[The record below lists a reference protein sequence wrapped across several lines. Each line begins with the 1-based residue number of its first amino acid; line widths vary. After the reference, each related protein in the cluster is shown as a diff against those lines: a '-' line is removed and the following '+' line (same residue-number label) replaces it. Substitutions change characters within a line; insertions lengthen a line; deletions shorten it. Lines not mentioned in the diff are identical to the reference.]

1 MARFSLED
9 ISLFEGGGEVKKKQ
23 PTEEKIQQLYNNH
36 AIRQAYLES
45 GFDSLAYNK
54 GSGATG
60 IYQITQGVIDD
71 YNKANK
77 TNIKL
82 ADMIHPAK
90 ARPVRDWE
98 MNRLYDAS
106 WQQNPNMTDEVRQAR
121 SYFGYNAG
129 RNNARKTLNSLH
141 EKGINIHTN
150 LDFVN
155 HINQESKDYV
165 NFMMTGK
172 GNAAHRNYEQFRKA
186 VLKNPDVIKQIDYA
200 NGGYISTPVRRTL
213 ANGGGIYIK
222 PSHRGRLTE
231 LKARTGKTESE
242 LYNDGNPAH
251 KKMVVFARNAR
262 KWKH

>member
-1 MARFSLED
+1 MPKRSLE
-9 ISLFEGGGEVKKKQ
+9 LGGRKEY
-23 PTEEKIQQLYNNH
+23 TEEEIQQAFNNPSV
-36 AIRQAYLES
+36 RQAYLES

-82 ADMIHPAK
+82 ADMIHPTPAK
-90 ARPVRDWE
+90 KVYDWE
-98 MNRLYDAS
+98 MNELYNAS
-106 WQQNPNMTDEVRQAR
+106 WQQNPNMTEDVRRAR
-121 SYFGYNAG
+121 AYYAYNAG
-129 RNNARKTLNSLH
+129 RGKARTSLNDLAA
-141 EKGINIHTN
+141 KKVNIHTN

-155 HINQESKDYV
+155 YINPESRDYV
-165 NFMMTGK
+165 NFMMTGQ
-172 GNAAHRNYEQFRKA
+172 GNDVHRNYEQFKKA
-186 VLKNPDVIKQIDYA
+186 FLKNPDVIKQINFE

-262 KWKH
+262 KWNH

>member
-1 MARFSLED
+1 MPKRSLE
-9 ISLFEGGGEVKKKQ
+9 LGGKKE
-23 PTEEKIQQLYNNH
+23 PTEEQILAAFNNPPV
-36 AIRQAYLES
+36 RQAYLES

-60 IYQITQGVIDD
+60 IYQITQSVIDD

-82 ADMIHPAK
+82 ADMIHPAQ
-90 ARPVRDWE
+90 ARPVRDWF
-98 MNRLYDAS
+98 MNKLDNAS
-106 WQQNPNMTDEVRQAR
+106 WQQNPKMTEDVKKAR
-121 SYFGYNAG
+121 SYYAYNAG
-129 RNNARKTLNSLH
+129 ANNARISLNNLNA
-141 EKGINIHTN
+141 KGKNIHTN

-165 NFMMTGK
+165 NFMMTGQ
-172 GNAAHRNYEQFRKA
+172 GNAAHRNYEQFKKA
-186 VLKNPDVIKQIDYA
+186 FLKNPDVIRQINFR
-200 NGGYISTPVRRTL
+200 NGGIISTPVRREDIRPTL

-242 LYNDGNPAH
+242 LYNDGNPDH
-251 KKMVVFARNAR
+251 KKMVVFARASR
-262 KWKH
+262 KWNH